1 MQTMTRTPLS
11 TATVTAV
18 LPVVDSERA
27 MRFYGEVLGLEVSPS
42 EAGSGYFSARAG
54 AGTSILLYPRDT
66 ATKAEHTVAEFSVSG
81 LESVVAEL
89 RSRGVV
95 FEEYD
100 LPGLRTVE
108 GIATLG
114 TGKAAWFK
122 DTEGN
127 IIAISEA

>member
-1 MQTMTRTPLS
+1 MLTMTKSPLS

-18 LPVVDSERA
+18 LPVVDGERA
-27 MRFYGEVLGLEVSPS
+27 RRFYGEVLGLEVTPVTGQNGYLMAS
-42 EAGSGYFSARAG
+42 AGSG
-54 AGTSILLYPRDT
+54 TSIMLYPRGE
-66 ATKAEHTVAEFSVSG
+66 ATKAEHTVASFSVSG

-100 LPGLRTVE
+100 LPGLRTVR
-108 GIATLG
+108 GIATMG
-114 TGKAAWFK
+114 SGKSAWFK

-127 IIAISEA
+127 ILAVSER